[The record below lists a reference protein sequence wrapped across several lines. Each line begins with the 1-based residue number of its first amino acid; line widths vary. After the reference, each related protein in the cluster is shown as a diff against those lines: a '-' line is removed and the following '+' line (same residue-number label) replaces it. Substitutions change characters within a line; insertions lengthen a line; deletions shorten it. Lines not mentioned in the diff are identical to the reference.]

1 MEWRKKL
8 SKGNEPIFFSPKTTL
23 QYKKYLVKLEKVLSI
38 FCLAFF
44 FLFSRPSPFTPPAAK
59 QAFYA
64 VILPKRRKL
73 GRKNKMLFP
82 SRSKNRHIISTPEK
96 NKEKQRLK
104 DCERYLC
111 SFRLFLCKTIFY
123 DSKTPDR
130 YPITSFSPSLCSLIF

>member
-23 QYKKYLVKLEKVLSI
+23 QYKKDLVKLEKVLSI

-64 VILPKRRKL
+64 VILPKRRKIRQEKQNAL
-73 GRKNKMLFP
+73 PIPFKKQAHYFN
-82 SRSKNRHIISTPEK
+82 PEK